1 MDMDTLYLSSGGIK
15 GYSILGVISVL
26 EKKELLKQYKT
37 IIGSSVGSII
47 GLLIIIGYNSN
58 SIYKLLLNDLEDI
71 LFKRQINQE
80 NILLNLINF
89 YGINNGKKY
98 KNLLQYLLKEK
109 KYKIDITFKELYDET
124 QINFIV
130 VTSDISSSKLFYF
143 NKDDT
148 PNYSVINSIMASTCI
163 PLIFQP
169 IYYEDKILVDGGYFN
184 NIKIRYLDSDTL
196 IVNIKSHSNYIDISN
211 DLNLFEYSKLLIN
224 SLVKS
229 VQNINNFDSL
239 NIIDLE
245 FDSNGISLNINNDE
259 RKELYTYGIL
269 KALNF
274 LKRRD
279 ILKRYFDI
287 IKNNRK

>member
-1 MDMDTLYLSSGGIK
+1 MDTLYLSPGGIK

-26 EKKELLKQYKT
+26 EKKQLLQYYKT
-37 IIGSSVGSII
+37 IMGSSVGSII
-47 GLLIIIGYNSN
+47 GLLIIIGYNSK

-71 LFKRQINQE
+71 LFKKQMNQE

-89 YGINNGKKY
+89 YGINNGNKY

-109 KYKIDITFKELYDET
+109 KYKIDITFKELYEET
-124 QINFIV
+124 HINFIV
-130 VTSDISSSKLFYF
+130 VTSDIRSSDLFYF
-143 NKDDT
+143 NKNDT

-184 NIKIRYLDSDTL
+184 NIKMRYLDSNTL
-196 IVNIKSHSNYIDISN
+196 IVNIKSHSNYIDMPD

-229 VQNINNFDSL
+229 VQNITNYDSL
-239 NIIDLE
+239 SIINLE
-245 FDSNGISLNINNDE
+245 FDSNGISLNINNED
-259 RKELYTYGIL
+259 RKNLYIYGIL
-269 KALNF
+269 TSFKF
-274 LKRRD
+274 FKRRN
-279 ILKRYFDI
+279 ILKKYFDI
-287 IKNNRK
+287 IKNNK

>member
-1 MDMDTLYLSSGGIK
+1 MDTLYLSPGGIK

-26 EKKELLKQYKT
+26 EKRQLLQHYKT

-71 LFKRQINQE
+71 LFKKQINQE

-89 YGINNGKKY
+89 YGINKGDKY
-98 KNLLQYLLKEK
+98 KNLLQYLLREK
-109 KYKIDITFKELYDET
+109 KYKIDITFKELYDDT
-124 QINFIV
+124 QFNFIV
-130 VTSDISSSKLFYF
+130 VTSDIRSSELFYF

-148 PNYSVINSIMASTCI
+148 PNYPVINSVMASTCI

-184 NIKIRYLDSDTL
+184 NIKMRYLDSNTL
-196 IVNIKSHSNYIDISN
+196 IINIKSHSNYIDMSN
-211 DLNLFEYSKLLIN
+211 NLNLFEYSKLLIN

-259 RKELYTYGIL
+259 RKKLYTYGIL
-269 KALNF
+269 KCLIF
-274 LKRRD
+274 LKRKD
-279 ILKRYFDI
+279 ILK
-287 IKNNRK
+287 KSS